1 MPERRLVNKIL
12 NTSTITDIVGARL
25 FPIKLPEGA
34 TLPAITYELSMDF
47 AVNHATG
54 STSTSH
60 CRIEL
65 SSWAEGPQGYPA
77 VKALANVLK
86 AALRGWS
93 ESTGTPTVSS
103 CHYQS
108 GEDAPEDPYDGQ
120 DTGRYRVIQEY
131 LLWYS

>member
-1 MPERRLVNKIL
+1 
-12 NTSTITDIVGARL
+12 
-25 FPIKLPEGA
+25 
-34 TLPAITYELSMDF
+34 MDF

-65 SSWAEGPQGYPA
+65 SSWALSYTA
-77 VKALANVLK
+77 VKELANALK

-93 ESTGTPTVSS
+93 EATGTPTVSS
-103 CHYQS
+103 CHYMT
-108 GEDAPEDPYDGQ
+108 GEDFPEDPYDGQ